1 MPSRRSYSVPSMNPN
16 SIPRYRVQARA
27 RAICIDTRHGGGQAV
42 ARPSTCP
49 VTRVVMHVRLVHMNL
64 SSRLPAVSLP
74 FFLFHLLVIQPLCA
88 QEPSAAAQS
97 AIAGA
102 AVFGQ
107 QGCIACHSVSGS
119 GGSIGP
125 DLQASSSSTDVYGM
139 TAALWSHLPEMA
151 ARMDS
156 LSIPRPRLSARE
168 AGDLVAY
175 VYMLGG
181 TERAGSAEAG
191 AELFRESGCV
201 RCHRVGTAGGVIGP
215 ALDRIPS
222 LQSPHGLAAGLWNHS
237 GAMIPKMNEMGIPYP
252 TLTAEDLSN
261 LGSYL
266 RASSRERHPVT
277 DAPAWVLPGDPV
289 RGRTLVEQEG
299 CGSCHLIAGRGAGSA
314 PELAAP
320 GSRRS
325 NEAYLAALWNKG
337 PAMRAAFDARGDAP
351 PSFEPGEM
359 ADLSSYLQSLGYFQT
374 SGDAARGSEVAR
386 TGGCL
391 ECHGWTAEGSAAGD
405 LSQIAPLPDVADRLA
420 VLWNHL
426 TVLDASD
433 PSQGDWSR
441 VDQADMVDL
450 LEFLGTASQ

>member
-1 MPSRRSYSVPSMNPN
+1 M
-16 SIPRYRVQARA
+16 I
-27 RAICIDTRHGGGQAV
+27 I
-42 ARPSTCP
+42 
-49 VTRVVMHVRLVHMNL
+49 
-64 SSRLPAVSLP
+64 SSRLPAASVP
-74 FFLFHLLVIQPLCA
+74 FFLFHVLAILPLCA
-88 QEPSAAAQS
+88 QEPSAAAPS

-102 AVFGQ
+102 AVFRE
-107 QGCIACHSVSGS
+107 QGCVACHSVNGS
-119 GGSIGP
+119 GGTVGP
-125 DLQASSSSTDVYGM
+125 DLQTLSSSTDVYGM
-139 TAALWSHLPEMA
+139 TAALWNHLPEMA
-151 ARMDS
+151 AHMDS

-181 TERAGSAEAG
+181 AERAGSAEAG
-191 AELFRESGCV
+191 AELFRESGCI
-201 RCHRVGTAGGVIGP
+201 RCHRAGTAGGVIGP

-237 GAMIPKMNEMGIPYP
+237 GAMIPRMNEMGIPYP

-261 LGSYL
+261 LGSFL

-299 CGSCHLIAGRGAGSA
+299 CTSCHRISGRGAGSA

-320 GSRRS
+320 GIRRS

-337 PAMRAAFDARGDAP
+337 PAMRAAFAARGDAP

-359 ADLSSYLQSLGYFQT
+359 ADLTSYLQSLGYFQT
-374 SGDAARGSEVAR
+374 SGDAGRGSRIAR

-391 ECHGWTAEGSAAGD
+391 DCHGWNADGPAAGD
-405 LSQIAPLPDVADRLA
+405 LARIAPRPDVADRLA

-441 VDQADMVDL
+441 VDRSEMADL

>member
-1 MPSRRSYSVPSMNPN
+1 MK
-16 SIPRYRVQARA
+16 
-27 RAICIDTRHGGGQAV
+27 
-42 ARPSTCP
+42 
-49 VTRVVMHVRLVHMNL
+49 LK
-64 SSRLPAVSLP
+64 SRLPAASALFV
-74 FFLFHLLVIQPLCA
+74 LFHFMALVPLCA

-107 QGCIACHSVSGS
+107 QGCVACHSVSGR
-119 GGSIGP
+119 GGSVAP
-125 DLQASSSSTDVYGM
+125 DLQTAASSTDVYGM
-139 TAALWSHLPEMA
+139 TAALWNHLPEMA

-156 LSIPRPRLSARE
+156 LSISRPRLSARE

-181 TERAGSAEAG
+181 AERAGSAEAG
-191 AELFRESGCV
+191 AALFRESGCV

-237 GAMIPKMNEMGIPYP
+237 GAMIPRMNEMGIPYP

-261 LGSYL
+261 LGSFL
-266 RASSRERHPVT
+266 RASFPTDDHVT
-277 DAPAWVLPGDPV
+277 DAPAWVLPGDAN
-289 RGRTLVEQEG
+289 RGRALVELEG
-299 CGSCHLIAGRGAGSA
+299 CSSCHLIAGRGAGSA
-314 PELAAP
+314 PELAAL

-325 NEAYLAALWNKG
+325 NEAYLAGLWNKG
-337 PAMRAAFDARGDAP
+337 PAMRAAYAARGDAP

-359 ADLSSYLQSLGYFQT
+359 ADLTAYLQSLGYFQT

-386 TGGCL
+386 NSGCL
-391 ECHGWTAEGSAAGD
+391 ACHGWDAKGPAAGD
-405 LSQIAPLPDVADRLA
+405 LSQITPLPDVADRIA

-426 TVLDASD
+426 TALDKSD
-433 PSQGDWSR
+433 PLQGDWSR
-441 VDQADMVDL
+441 VDRSGMVDL
-450 LEFLGTASQ
+450 LEFLGTGSQ